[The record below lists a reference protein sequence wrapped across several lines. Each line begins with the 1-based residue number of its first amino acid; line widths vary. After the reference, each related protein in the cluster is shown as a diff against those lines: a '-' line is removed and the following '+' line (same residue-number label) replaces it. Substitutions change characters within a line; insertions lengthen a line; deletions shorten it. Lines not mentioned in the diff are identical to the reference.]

1 MSEAEDGPP
10 TTSMARAAS
19 EKDTT
24 LARRYAAA
32 TADAANV
39 FFLPLL
45 LLLDVIDRDVVVDR
59 AWEAAAWGAVKDS
72 EVPMEIAA
80 VARKRRVDFMVAGR
94 LVRSSNK

>member
-1 MSEAEDGPP
+1 MAKAVSEQ
-10 TTSMARAAS
+10 
-19 EKDTT
+19 DTT

-45 LLLDVIDRDVVVDR
+45 LLLDVMDRDVVVGR
-59 AWEAAAWGAVKDS
+59 AWEAAAWGTVKES

-80 VARKRRVDFMVAGR
+80 VARKSRVVIMVAGSVELSDVQSR
-94 LVRSSNK
+94 